1 MEKMKKGPAD
11 VENQLHSWLQN
22 VNGDASISDVFI
34 NNELLE
40 ASALPPRHILDIHEN
55 FREYF
60 GEKIL
65 NIGRG
70 NVKDFQA
77 TSTYIKE
84 NLVESTVM
92 DIVKPRVLTKYEF

>member
-55 FREYF
+55 CREYF

-70 NVKDFQA
+70 NV
-77 TSTYIKE
+77 S
-84 NLVESTVM
+84 LSS
-92 DIVKPRVLTKYEF
+92 DIDIHQGKPRRVDSNGHRKAKSIN